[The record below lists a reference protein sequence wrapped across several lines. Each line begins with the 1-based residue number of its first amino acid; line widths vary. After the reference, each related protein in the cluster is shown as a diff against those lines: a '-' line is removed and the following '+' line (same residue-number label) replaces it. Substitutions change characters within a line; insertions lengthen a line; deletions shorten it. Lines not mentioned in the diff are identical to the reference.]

1 MLTFLRADQGQGA
14 AQAFEDG
21 AALGALFTSD
31 VTPEQVAQ
39 RLEMY
44 DRVRYERAVTVMIMS
59 KTSDDRRGEMLEELR
74 RYVPDAELPK
84 DMVAF
89 SWSSYPAE
97 DARRVLRNSG
107 VCT

>member
-1 MLTFLRADQGQGA
+1 MLTFVLADQGQGG

-31 VTPEQVAQ
+31 VTPEQVPQ

-44 DRVRYERAVTVMIMS
+44 NHVRYERAVTVMIMS
-59 KTSDDRRGEMLEELR
+59 KISDDRRGEMLEELR

-84 DMVAF
+84 DMVSF

-97 DARRVLRNSG
+97 DARRLLQNSG
-107 VCT
+107 ACT